1 MSQEQEKFLN
11 LILENRKIIYKIC
24 HAYCR
29 DPEDKKDLEQEI
41 ILQLWHSADKYNEQY
56 KLSTWIYRIALNV
69 AISFLRRENSRKK
82 RISPIDQEM
91 IERVAN
97 ECEPQGLENNL
108 ERLYYFIYQLDELNR
123 ALMLLYLDAPPIRR
137 SAKSSASARA
147 MSPPRSAVLNNS
159 SNRPLKL
166 NRINKRSHHMNM
178 ELQELKDLWRQH
190 DEKLDKQIQLNTQ
203 LLKLILEII
212 VTIRAK

>member
-69 AISFLRRENSRKK
+69 AISFLRRESSRKK

-108 ERLYYFIYQLDELNR
+108 ERLYHFIYQLDELNR
-123 ALMLLYLDAPPIRR
+123 ALMLLYLDAP
-137 SAKSSASARA
+137 
-147 MSPPRSAVLNNS
+147 L
-159 SNRPLKL
+159 
-166 NRINKRSHHMNM
+166 
-178 ELQELKDLWRQH
+178 
-190 DEKLDKQIQLNTQ
+190 
-203 LLKLILEII
+203 
-212 VTIRAK
+212 